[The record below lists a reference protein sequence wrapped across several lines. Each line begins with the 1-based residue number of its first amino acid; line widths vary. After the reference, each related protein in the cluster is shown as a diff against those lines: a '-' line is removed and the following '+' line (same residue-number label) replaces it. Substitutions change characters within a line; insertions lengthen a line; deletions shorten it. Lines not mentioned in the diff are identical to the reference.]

1 MALLSI
7 EGLRV
12 TYPGMQGS
20 LLHVVNGV
28 DLELYAGE
36 VCAVVGESGSGKSQT
51 AMAAMGLLDEQA
63 QVSGVIRF
71 QGNDLVA
78 SKAWHGVRGSRIA
91 MVFQD
96 PMSAL
101 NPYLTI
107 ERQMTEVLMVHK
119 GCSRLDARDRAI
131 KELTHMRI
139 PDAARSIMRYPH
151 EFSGGMRQRVLLAM
165 ALLCEPDLLIADEA
179 TAALDVTVQAQ
190 ILQLLKE
197 VRDSYHMSIWI
208 ITHDLGVVAA
218 LGDRVAV
225 MYAGRIVEA
234 GPVQEVFDQ
243 PAHPYTQ
250 ALLEAMP
257 RDDQPLRPIRGQPP
271 SPAAIPPGCPFHPR
285 CPHCFG
291 PCDKEM
297 PRGMSLSGQHKAAC
311 HLLSHPQELAS

>member
-1 MALLSI
+1 MALLTI
-7 EGLRV
+7 QGLRI
-12 TYPGMQGS
+12 TYAGLGGS
-20 LLHVVNGV
+20 MLHVVNGV
-28 DLELYAGE
+28 DLELHQGE
-36 VCAVVGESGSGKSQT
+36 VCALVGESGCGKSQT
-51 AMAAMGLLDEQA
+51 ALAVMGLLDEQA

-71 QGNDLVA
+71 QGNDLVT
-78 SKAWHGVRGSRIA
+78 STAWRGVRGSRMA

-96 PMSAL
+96 PMTAL

-119 GCSRLDARDRAI
+119 GCSRRDARDRAI
-131 KELTHMRI
+131 KGLARMRI

-179 TAALDVTVQAQ
+179 TTALDVTVQAQ

-197 VRDSYHMSIWI
+197 VRDTYHMSIWV

-225 MYAGRIVEA
+225 MYAGRIVEI
-234 GPVQEVFDQ
+234 GPVEEVFDQ

-250 ALLEAMP
+250 ALLQAMP
-257 RDDQPLRPIRGQPP
+257 CDERPLQPIRGQPP

-285 CPHCFG
+285 CPRCFD

-297 PRGMSLSGQHKAAC
+297 PRGVSLSEQHQAAC
-311 HLLSHPQELAS
+311 HLLLHSQEMAS